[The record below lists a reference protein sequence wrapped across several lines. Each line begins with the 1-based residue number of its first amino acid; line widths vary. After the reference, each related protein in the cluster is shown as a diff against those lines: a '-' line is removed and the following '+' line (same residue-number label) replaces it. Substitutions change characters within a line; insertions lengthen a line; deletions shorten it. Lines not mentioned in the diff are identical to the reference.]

1 MCKLVH
7 EYGVISETQP
17 KEAMKWSDSKM
28 KLRLSSLNSFKLKV
42 NEVKLQNKGKRL
54 KLKSLAAVQK
64 TGFIRHTELMTPSG
78 VASGS
83 FPSKPNSNDP

>member
-7 EYGVISETQP
+7 ESGVILETQP
-17 KEAMKWSDSKM
+17 KEAIKWSDSKM

-54 KLKSLAAVQK
+54 KLEVLRLFRRLVSSV
-64 TGFIRHTELMTPSG
+64 IPS
-78 VASGS
+78 
-83 FPSKPNSNDP
+83 

>member
-7 EYGVISETQP
+7 KYGVILETKP
-17 KEAMKWSDSKM
+17 KEAIKWSDSKM

-54 KLKSLAAVQK
+54 KLEVLRLFRRLVSSV
-64 TGFIRHTELMTPSG
+64 IPS
-78 VASGS
+78 
-83 FPSKPNSNDP
+83 